1 MSQHTERDMV
11 WDQALQYATTEQS
24 FDLIEIQDSIDRDV
38 SELIIRDT
46 LSAMVDKEW
55 LSEEDSDIGK
65 WSPGSQLQDEEPSEE
80 TEVEMDDEQEMPD
93 VISISE
99 CSASA
104 PSSLSEDQVYVGVV
118 DRVTSG
124 GSGNAIVDLPD
135 GNGELNLGPIDGSAE
150 GQKVRF
156 IPENG
161 IWARCLDEE
170 YTYESYSPQDGQ
182 SRSKR
187 KKRRSSRRSRKV
199 NSPNPYKSNNSSRS
213 KDPDNLNKLLT
224 GNQ

>member
-11 WDQALQYATTEQS
+11 WDQALQYVTTEQS
-24 FDLIEIQDSIDRDV
+24 FDLTEIQSSIDRDV
-38 SELIIRDT
+38 DELIIRDT
-46 LSAMVDKEW
+46 LKTMVDKEW
-55 LSEEDSDIGK
+55 LSKEDSNTGK
-65 WSPGSQLQDEEPSEE
+65 WSPGPQLQDEEPSEG
-80 TEVEMDDEQEMPD
+80 TEVEMDDEKEMPD
-93 VISISE
+93 AIPISE
-99 CSASA
+99 CNASA

-135 GNGELNLGPIDGSAE
+135 SNGELNLGPIDGSAE